1 MHIAIRRYKTDP
13 KLADQALQRIAEAF
27 MPVLKMAPG
36 FVAYY
41 AFREGPDS
49 VTSVSVFQDQESAEA
64 STRSAANLVKMSLA
78 SLLPSPPEVFH
89 GPVFCADLGPASQT
103 AK

>member
-13 KLADQALQRIAEAF
+13 KLVSEALKRIEEAF
-27 MPVLKMAPG
+27 MPVLQMSPG

-41 AFREGPDS
+41 AFQDGEGS
-49 VTSVSVFQDQESAEA
+49 LASISIFQDEAAAEA

-89 GPVFCADLGPASQT
+89 GPLACHSLAPRT
-103 AK
+103 CT